1 MQSNSSGFISCEDF
15 KKIKNAGEDFVLIDV
30 REPKEFAAG
39 HIEGAV
45 NIPLN
50 YIDVDAEFVIPNFVT
65 KVIVCCERGGRGQ
78 RAAEELAYLG
88 YSDVSNLQGGYSG
101 YCSDMGGR

>member
-1 MQSNSSGFISCEDF
+1 MQSSQPKLISCEAL
-15 KKIKNAGEDFVLIDV
+15 KKLKKSGEDFVLIDV
-30 REPKEFAAG
+30 REPEEYAAG

-50 YIDVDAEFVIPNFVT
+50 YIDVDAEIEIPNFVT

-78 RAAEELAYLG
+78 RAAEELVYFG
-88 YSDVSNLQGGYSG
+88 YTDVSNLDGGYSG
-101 YCSDMGGR
+101 YCEDKEHA